1 MLVVYIAL
9 AAFIIGGAVITLSDS
24 YAESPGSRYY

>member
-24 YAESPGSRYY
+24 YAENSGTRFY